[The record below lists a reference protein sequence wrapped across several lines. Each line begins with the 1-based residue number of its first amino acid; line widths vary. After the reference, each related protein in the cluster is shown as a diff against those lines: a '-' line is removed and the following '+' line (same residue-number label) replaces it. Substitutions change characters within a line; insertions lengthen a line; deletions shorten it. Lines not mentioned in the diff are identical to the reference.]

1 MMAAMAGADIVD
13 VAFNS
18 MAGLTSQPA
27 LNSIVAAMEGTERET
42 GLPVDGLQTIST
54 YWDAVRPVYS
64 QFESELKSGTAE
76 IYKYEMPGGQYS
88 NLRSQV
94 PVSYTHLDV
103 YKRQGKGYIIINDLS
118 LFQGKIYSVRCI
130 LNFRIGFNNLQV
142 TRKCSDSLL
151 K

>member
-1 MMAAMAGADIVD
+1 M
-13 VAFNS
+13 
-18 MAGLTSQPA
+18 TSQPA

-54 YWDAVRPVYS
+54 YWDAVRPVYN

-94 PVSYTHLDV
+94 QSFGLGHRFQDV
-103 YKRQGKGYIIINDLS
+103 KEMYKTVNTMLGDIVKGNTILQGS
-118 LFQGKIYSVRCI
+118 W
-130 LNFRIGFNNLQV
+130 
-142 TRKCSDSLL
+142 
-151 K
+151 